1 MKVLISQVMVIAFFI
16 ADVFGDYGPFVRA
29 DQHGVGLYGAT
40 GVDGQVSTNA
50 TVMAHTSPPYGSTNG
65 LQFPFMHGP

>member
-1 MKVLISQVMVIAFFI
+1 MMVPIWQVMMIALFI
-16 ADVFGDYGPFVRA
+16 TDVFGNYGPFVRV
-29 DQHGVGLYGAT
+29 DQHSVGFYGAT
-40 GVDGQVSTNA
+40 GVDGQVSTDA